1 MIFCTGL
8 FLIAAFLISLIA
20 AFVTGYWQLLAIT
33 LLCGWLL
40 RRS

>member
-1 MIFCTGL
+1 VIFCLGL
-8 FLIAAFLISLIA
+8 FLIAAFVVSLIA

-40 RRS
+40 KRS